1 MEPFN
6 YFHILQQTAIET
18 VFKRGKSLSLQHTSI
33 NILYDYQTTVTYII
47 YCPCYM
53 YYNKSIFFSLKKEKA
68 ELELMRNDATV
79 ARDLA
84 KAELE
89 QQEKEIYTEKH
100 KREEEL
106 QQMRKEA
113 EETRLQQEKMERRNV
128 RHLYFTT
135 NEPYTQKYKL

>member
-6 YFHILQQTAIET
+6 YFHIYNKLPL
-18 VFKRGKSLSLQHTSI
+18 K
-33 NILYDYQTTVTYII
+33 LYLKGENHYPYIPVLIFCMTIRLPVTYII